1 MIPANNKHSTKTLS
15 IDRRHFNEAERRFVA
30 SGEVPAAARAA
41 APKSEAENQ
50 AMFAAEEEVKDRA
63 KESALA
69 PTEANSPPA
78 TVRT

>member
-15 IDRRHFNEAERRFVA
+15 IDRRHFNDAERRFVA
-30 SGEVPAAARAA
+30 SGKVLAAARAA

-63 KESALA
+63 NQSALA
-69 PTEANSPPA
+69 PTEAN
-78 TVRT
+78 